1 MMFQHM
7 PRRLLKITVLAG
19 ALALGGCSLF
29 ATPSQFEPVDLT
41 EYTQTTVPAAA
52 WSASIGSGSGVGF
65 APAVA
70 GDSAVAATPDGS
82 VARVALSNGAVQWK
96 TSVGKS
102 LSAGVGTDGNIA
114 VVAAPDGT
122 ITALDMAGKTL
133 WTAKASTRVSTPPA
147 VGQGVVV
154 VRADDYRVQGFDAG
168 SGELL
173 WNYQRTN
180 AALALRAVSRMI
192 IDKGNVLVAVPSG
205 RLVALDLKTG
215 RLQWDILAGPIR
227 GVTDLDSVTDVVGSP
242 VLVGNGVCV
251 ATYQGNAGCY
261 TPGSANGQALW
272 SQPFSS
278 ATGVTLNNDSLYA
291 TGIHGE
297 VVRMALG
304 NGQQQ
309 WVNKVLK
316 NRGLTNAVSNGN
328 IVAVGDYEG
337 YIHYLSDADGHL
349 LGRSE
354 FGGEAMLSPLTATAQ
369 GILVQTGAGNL
380 VMLGA
385 R

>member
-1 MMFQHM
+1 MTLQRM
-7 PRRLLKITVLAG
+7 PRHFLKVGILAG
-19 ALALGGCSLF
+19 ALALGGCGLF
-29 ATPSQFEPVDLT
+29 SNPSQFEPVDLT

-65 APAVA
+65 APAVS
-70 GDSAVAATPDGS
+70 GDSVYAATPDGS
-82 VARVALSNGAVQWK
+82 VAKVSLSNGAIQWK
-96 TSVGKS
+96 TSAAEA

-114 VVAAPDGT
+114 VVAAPDGN
-122 ITALDMAGKTL
+122 IIALDAAGKKL
-133 WTAKASTRVSTPPA
+133 WTAKASTRSSTPPA

-168 SGELL
+168 TGELL

-180 AALALRAVSRMI
+180 AELALRAVSRMV

-215 RLQWDILAGPIR
+215 TLKWDVLAGPIR

-261 TPGSANGQALW
+261 TPGQRNASALW
-272 SQPFSS
+272 QQPFSS
-278 ATGVTLNNDSLYA
+278 ATGMTLNNNSLYA

-309 WVNKVLK
+309 WVNQVLK

-328 IVAVGDYEG
+328 VVAVGDYEG

-354 FGGEAMLSPLTATAQ
+354 FGGDAIVSPLTATAQ

-380 VMLGA
+380 VMLGV

>member
-1 MMFQHM
+1 MTIQCTS
-7 PRRLLKITVLAG
+7 RRFLKLTVLAG
-19 ALALGGCSLF
+19 VLALGGCGLF
-29 ATPSQFEPVDLT
+29 STPSQFEPVDLT
-41 EYTQTTVPAAA
+41 EYNQTTVPAAA
-52 WSASIGSGSGVGF
+52 WSATIGSGSGVGF

-70 GDSAVAATPDGS
+70 GDSVYAATPDGS
-82 VARVALSNGAVQWK
+82 VVKVGLSNGAVQWK
-96 TSVGKS
+96 TSTEKN
-102 LSAGVGTDGNIA
+102 LSAGVGSDGNIA
-114 VVAAPDGT
+114 VVAAGDGT
-122 ITALDMAGKTL
+122 IIALDAAGKKL

-154 VRADDYRVQGFDAG
+154 VRADDYRVQGFDAA

-180 AALALRAVSRMI
+180 AALALRAVTRMI

-227 GVTDLDSVTDVVGSP
+227 GMTDLDSVTDVVGAP
-242 VLVGNGVCV
+242 ALVNNGVCV

-261 TPGSANGQALW
+261 TPARGNAQALW

-278 ATGVTLNNDSLYA
+278 ATGVTLNNNSLYA

-297 VVRMALG
+297 VTRMALG

-309 WVNKVLK
+309 WVNQVLK
-316 NRGLTNAVSNGN
+316 NRGLTNAISNGN

-354 FGGEAMLSPLTATAQ
+354 FGGEPIVSPLTATAQ

-380 VMLGA
+380 VMLGV

>member
-1 MMFQHM
+1 MENNHDVSTYASSFSETYSAG
-7 PRRLLKITVLAG
+7 RR
-19 ALALGGCSLF
+19 LALGGCSLF
-29 ATPSQFEPVDLT
+29 ETPSQFEPVDLT

-52 WSASIGSGSGVGF
+52 WTASIGSGSGVGF

-70 GDSAVAATPDGS
+70 GDSVLAATPDGS
-82 VARVALSNGAVQWK
+82 VARVALSNGAIQWK
-96 TSVGKS
+96 TSVGET

-114 VVAAPDGT
+114 VVAAPDGK

-154 VRADDYRVQGFDAG
+154 VRADDYRVQGFDAS

-227 GVTDLDSVTDVVGSP
+227 GVTDLDSVTDVVGAP

-251 ATYQGNAGCY
+251 ATYQA
-261 TPGSANGQALW
+261 TPAAIPPAAATDRHCGRSHFPARQASRCKITHCMPPAFTVKSYAWHWVTAN
-272 SQPFSS
+272 
-278 ATGVTLNNDSLYA
+278 
-291 TGIHGE
+291 
-297 VVRMALG
+297 
-304 NGQQQ
+304 
-309 WVNKVLK
+309 
-316 NRGLTNAVSNGN
+316 SNGS
-328 IVAVGDYEG
+328 I
-337 YIHYLSDADGHL
+337 
-349 LGRSE
+349 R
-354 FGGEAMLSPLTATAQ
+354 F
-369 GILVQTGAGNL
+369 
-380 VMLGA
+380 
-385 R
+385 

>member
-1 MMFQHM
+1 MTLQHM
-7 PRRLLKITVLAG
+7 PRHFLKVGILAG
-19 ALALGGCSLF
+19 ALALGGCGLF
-29 ATPSQFEPVDLT
+29 SNPSQFEPVELT

-65 APAVA
+65 APAVS
-70 GDSAVAATPDGS
+70 GDSVYAATPDGS
-82 VARVALSNGAVQWK
+82 VAKVSLSNGAIQWK
-96 TSVGKS
+96 TSAADA

-114 VVAAPDGT
+114 VVAAPDGN
-122 ITALDMAGKTL
+122 IIALDAAGKKL
-133 WTAKASTRVSTPPA
+133 WTAKASTRSSTPPA
-147 VGQGVVV
+147 VGDGVVV

-168 SGELL
+168 TGELL

-180 AALALRAVSRMI
+180 AELALRAVSRMV

-215 RLQWDILAGPIR
+215 TLKWDVLAGPIR

-261 TPGSANGQALW
+261 TPGQHNAPALW
-272 SQPFSS
+272 QQPFSS
-278 ATGVTLNNDSLYA
+278 ATGMTLNNNSLYA

-309 WVNKVLK
+309 WVNQVLK
-316 NRGLTNAVSNGN
+316 NRRLTNAVSNGN
-328 IVAVGDYEG
+328 VVAVGDYEG

-354 FGGEAMLSPLTATAQ
+354 FGGDAIVSPLTATAQ

-380 VMLGA
+380 VMLGV

>member
-1 MMFQHM
+1 MMLEYTS
-7 PRRLLKITVLAG
+7 RRFLKLTILAG
-19 ALALGGCSLF
+19 VLTLGGCGLF
-29 ATPSQFEPVDLT
+29 SNPSQFEPVDLT

-52 WSASIGSGSGVGF
+52 WSTSIGSGSGVGF
-65 APAVA
+65 APAVS
-70 GDSAVAATPDGS
+70 GDSAYAATPDGS
-82 VARVALSNGAVQWK
+82 VIKVALSNGAVQWK
-96 TSVGKS
+96 TSASDS

-114 VVAAPDGT
+114 VVAAPDGK
-122 ITALDMAGKTL
+122 IIALDAGGKQL

-154 VRADDYRVQGFDAG
+154 VRADDYRVQGFDAA

-173 WNYQRTN
+173 WNYQRTS
-180 AALALRAVSRMI
+180 AALALRAVSRLL

-215 RLQWDILAGPIR
+215 SLQWDILAGPIR
-227 GVTDLDSVTDVVGSP
+227 GMTDLDSVTDVVGAP

-251 ATYQGNAGCY
+251 ATYEGNAGCY
-261 TPGSANGQALW
+261 TPGRGAAPALW

-278 ATGVTLNNDSLYA
+278 ATGLTLNNNSLYG

-309 WVNKVLK
+309 WVNQVLK

-349 LGRSE
+349 LGRSS
-354 FGGEAMLSPLTATAQ
+354 FGGEPMVSPLTATAQ

>member
-1 MMFQHM
+1 MMLQHM
-7 PRRLLKITVLAG
+7 PRHFLKLSVIAA

-29 ATPSQFEPVDLT
+29 SNPSQFEPVELT
-41 EYTQTTVPAAA
+41 EYTQTTVPAAS
-52 WSASIGSGSGVGF
+52 WTASIGSGSGVGF

-70 GDSAVAATPDGS
+70 GDSVYAATPDGS
-82 VARVALSNGAVQWK
+82 VAKVAVANGAVQWK
-96 TSVGKS
+96 ISAAKT

-114 VVAAPDGT
+114 VVATPEGK
-122 ITALDMAGKTL
+122 IIALDAGGKEL
-133 WTAKASTRVSTPPA
+133 WTAQASTRVSTPPA

-180 AALALRAVSRMI
+180 AELALRAVSRMV

-215 RLQWDILAGPIR
+215 TLKWDILAGPIR

-261 TPGSANGQALW
+261 SVGQRNAPALW

-278 ATGVTLNNDSLYA
+278 ATGVTLNNNSLYA

-309 WVNKVLK
+309 WVNQVLK
-316 NRGLTNAVSNGN
+316 NRRLTNAVSNGN

-354 FGGEAMLSPLTATAQ
+354 FGGDPIVSPLTATAQ
-369 GILVQTGAGNL
+369 GILVQTGTGNL
-380 VMLGA
+380 VMLGV